1 MKILVLVSGKA
12 GSGKD
17 TVGEYL
23 VEKFGFRRYAFA
35 DRLKEIAREVGW
47 NGEKDEKGRRLLQ
60 ELGSVVRRY
69 DLDIWV
75 NIVLD
80 EIKKN
85 NGKKVVIT
93 DCRYV
98 NEYQKAKEF
107 AEEFGYLFVPLK
119 ITGREYDLPEELKTH
134 ESESEIDQI
143 PGIEIENNATL
154 ASLYRQI
161 DIVLAMAL
169 KKEKSFIVR

>member
-12 GSGKD
+12 GAGKD

-23 VEKFGFRRYAFA
+23 VRKFGFKRYAFA

-69 DLDIWV
+69 DQDTWV

-80 EIKKN
+80 KIKEEN
-85 NGKKVVIT
+85 SKKVVIT

-98 NEYQKAKEF
+98 NEYLRARKF
-107 AEEFGYLFVPLK
+107 AGEFGYMLIPIKV
-119 ITGREYDLPEELKTH
+119 IGRKYDLPEELKAH
-134 ESESEIDQI
+134 ESEMYVDQI
-143 PGIEIENNATL
+143 PGVEIDNNGTL
-154 ASLYRQI
+154 EELYHKVNVVI
-161 DIVLAMAL
+161 DMMIN
-169 KKEKSFIVR
+169 KKKFFIDR